1 VFAVGPA
8 TGVHLATGITDLRKG
23 FNGLYALIKYSLNR
37 DPMTGSEAFVF
48 CNRRRDTVKIFFADR
63 DGMWVCA
70 KRLASGRYRW
80 PVVGEAVVTMT
91 PTELAM
97 LLSGIDLRGAR
108 RRRQWHNRVITP

>member
-8 TGVHLATGITDLRKG
+8 TGVRLATGVTDLRKG

-80 PVVGEAVVTMT
+80 PVVGDAVVTMT

-108 RRRQWHNRVITP
+108 RRRKWHNRLITP

>member
-1 VFAVGPA
+1 VR
-8 TGVHLATGITDLRKG
+8 LATGATDLRKG
-23 FNGLYALIKYSLNR
+23 FNGLYAIIKYSLNR
-37 DPMTGSEAFVF
+37 DPMTGGEAFVF
-48 CNRRRDTVKIFFADR
+48 CNRRKDTVKIFFADR

-108 RRRQWHNRVITP
+108 RRRQWHDRSINP